1 VQVLA
6 VTKRAV
12 PQIRHEQPSSELI
25 HYRNIR

>member
-1 VQVLA
+1 MLA

-12 PQIRHEQPSSELI
+12 PQIPLEQPLSELI